1 MLIMMR
7 MAPVFCTV
15 PSGKVVLMASPPAKK
30 AR

>member
-15 PSGKVVLMASPPAKK
+15 PSGRVVLMVSPPAKK